1 MLKSQQQ
8 QQSQSP
14 VINRAFNGTVFKRWG
29 RMSKFASAAATLACG
44 HYSFPEMGGC
54 GSCFV
59 LQQLHK
65 PVINEGSITN
75 CYKAGHPFGIGG
87 TAQEMLA
94 N

>member
-44 HYSFPEMGGC
+44 HYSTQHRIFH
-54 GSCFV
+54 FV
-59 LQQLHK
+59 SKHS
-65 PVINEGSITN
+65 VHFAAWITN